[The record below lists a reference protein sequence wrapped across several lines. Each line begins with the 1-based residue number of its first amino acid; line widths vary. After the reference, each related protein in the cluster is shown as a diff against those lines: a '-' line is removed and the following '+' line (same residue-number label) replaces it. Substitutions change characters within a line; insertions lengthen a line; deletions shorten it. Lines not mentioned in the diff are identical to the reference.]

1 MDLQH
6 KGYQLWLCGAALLL
20 GCENRFCSA
29 ATFPCGGK
37 KIISISLLTVFSEWR
52 SYIRYS
58 EHTVKI

>member
-37 KIISISLLTVFSEWR
+37 KLYPSLCSQCFQSGEVILGTLN
-52 SYIRYS
+52 IQ
-58 EHTVKI
+58 